1 MFEAATWTQLGL
13 HDGPKPVVLLDHNGF
28 WLELEAF
35 LDRAVNDGFVKPA
48 NPSIVS
54 RVTTVADVL
63 TVLDR

>member
-1 MFEAATWTQLGL
+1 
-13 HDGPKPVVLLDHNGF
+13 
-28 WLELEAF
+28 LEAF

-63 TVLDR
+63 AVLDR